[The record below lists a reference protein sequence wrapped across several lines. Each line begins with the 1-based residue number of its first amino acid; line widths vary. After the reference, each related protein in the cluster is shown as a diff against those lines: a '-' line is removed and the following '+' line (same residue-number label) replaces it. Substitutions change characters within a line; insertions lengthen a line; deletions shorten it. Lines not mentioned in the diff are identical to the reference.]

1 MRKRAV
7 PTTRTPS
14 AFAVEARVRA
24 RYQVT
29 LPEPVATALAAQPAD
44 RLLFEADPA
53 EPGVVRIRKARASW
67 AGAAAGVF
75 GSDEEMLAFL
85 REERASWGS

>member
-7 PTTRTPS
+7 AGAGTTRT
-14 AFAVEARVRA
+14 FIVEARVRA

-29 LPEPVATALAAQPAD
+29 LPEPVAAALGAGPDD

-53 EPGVVRIRKARASW
+53 EPGVVRVRKARASW

-75 GSDEEMLAFL
+75 GSEEEVLAFL

>member
-1 MRKRAV
+1 MAA
-7 PTTRTPS
+7 TRSPRG
-14 AFAVEARVRA
+14 FAVEARVRA

-29 LPEPVATALAAQPAD
+29 LPEPVAVALAAGPDD

-53 EPGVVRIRKARASW
+53 EPGVVRVRKARASW

-75 GSDEEMLAFL
+75 GSEGEVLAFL
-85 REERASWGS
+85 REERASWGM

>member
-1 MRKRAV
+1 MAA
-7 PTTRTPS
+7 TRSPGT
-14 AFAVEARVRA
+14 FAVEARVRA

-29 LPEPVATALAAQPAD
+29 LPEPVADALAAGPDD

-53 EPGVVRIRKARASW
+53 EPGVVRVRKARASW

-75 GSDEEMLAFL
+75 GSDEEVIAFL
-85 REERASWGS
+85 REERASWGA

>member
-1 MRKRAV
+1 MAA
-7 PTTRTPS
+7 TRTPG

-29 LPEPVATALAAQPAD
+29 LPEPVAVALAAGPDD

-53 EPGVVRIRKARASW
+53 EPGVVRVRKARASW

-75 GSDEEMLAFL
+75 GSEDEVLAFL
-85 REERASWGS
+85 REERASWGT

>member
-1 MRKRAV
+1 MAATRAA
-7 PTTRTPS
+7 R
-14 AFAVEARVRA
+14 AFAVEVRLRA

-29 LPEPVATALAAQPAD
+29 LPEPVAVALAAGPDD

-53 EPGVVRIRKARASW
+53 EPGVVRVRKARASW

-75 GSDEEMLAFL
+75 GSDEEVLAFL
-85 REERASWGS
+85 REERASWGA

>member
-1 MRKRAV
+1 MRKRALTAARA
-7 PTTRTPS
+7 PR

-29 LPEPVATALAAQPAD
+29 LPEPVATALAARPDD

-53 EPGVVRIRKARASW
+53 EPGVVRVRKARASW
-67 AGAAAGVF
+67 SGATAGVF
-75 GSDEEMLAFL
+75 GSEEEVLAFL
-85 REERASWGS
+85 REERASWGT

>member
-1 MRKRAV
+1 MA
-7 PTTRTPS
+7 TTRSPR

-29 LPEPVATALAAQPAD
+29 LPEPVADALAAHPDD

-53 EPGVVRIRKARASW
+53 EPGVVRIRKARVSW
-67 AGAAAGVF
+67 AGAATGVF
-75 GSDEEMLAFL
+75 GTEAEVLEFL
-85 REERASWGS
+85 REERASWGE

>member
-1 MRKRAV
+1 MA
-7 PTTRTPS
+7 TTRSPS

-29 LPEPVATALAAQPAD
+29 LPEPVADALAAHPDD

-53 EPGVVRIRKARASW
+53 EPGVVRIRKARVSW
-67 AGAAAGVF
+67 AGAATGVF
-75 GSDEEMLAFL
+75 GTEEEVLEFL
-85 REERASWGS
+85 REERASWGE

>member
-1 MRKRAV
+1 VTATKEPRAF
-7 PTTRTPS
+7 T
-14 AFAVEARVRA
+14 VEARIRA

-29 LPEPVATALAAQPAD
+29 LPEPVAAALAAEPDD

-53 EPGVVRIRKARASW
+53 EPGVVRVRKARVSW
-67 AGAAAGVF
+67 AGAAAGAF
-75 GSDEEMLAFL
+75 GSEAEVLAFL

>member
-1 MRKRAV
+1 MAAARA
-7 PTTRTPS
+7 PR

-24 RYQVT
+24 RFQVT
-29 LPEPVATALAAQPAD
+29 LPEPVADALAAGPDD

-53 EPGVVRIRKARASW
+53 EPGVVRVRKARASW

-75 GSDEEMLAFL
+75 GSDDEVLAFL
-85 REERASWGS
+85 REERASWGA

>member
-7 PTTRTPS
+7 VAARTPR

-29 LPEPVATALAAQPAD
+29 LPEPVADALAAGPDD

-85 REERASWGS
+85 REERALWGS

>member
-7 PTTRTPS
+7 ATTRTPS

-53 EPGVVRIRKARASW
+53 EPGVVRIRKARVSW
-67 AGAAAGVF
+67 AGAAPGVF
-75 GSDEEMLAFL
+75 GTKEEVLEFL
-85 REERASWGS
+85 REERASWGE

>member
-1 MRKRAV
+1 MA
-7 PTTRTPS
+7 TTRSPS

-29 LPEPVATALAAQPAD
+29 LPEPVADALAAHPDD

-53 EPGVVRIRKARASW
+53 EPGVVRIRKARLSW
-67 AGAAAGVF
+67 AGAATGVY
-75 GSDEEMLAFL
+75 GSEEEVLEFL
-85 REERASWGS
+85 REERASWGE

>member
-1 MRKRAV
+1 MRKRVVAGTGA
-7 PTTRTPS
+7 PR

-29 LPEPVATALAAQPAD
+29 LPEPVAAALGAGPDD

-53 EPGVVRIRKARASW
+53 TPGVVRVRKARTSW
-67 AGAAAGVF
+67 AGTAAGVF
-75 GSDEEMLAFL
+75 GSEEEVLAFL
-85 REERASWGS
+85 REERASWGA

>member
-7 PTTRTPS
+7 VAARTPR

-29 LPEPVATALAAQPAD
+29 LPEPVADALAAGPDD

>member
-1 MRKRAV
+1 MVASREPR
-7 PTTRTPS
+7 

-29 LPEPVATALAAQPAD
+29 LPEPVAAALAAGPDD

-53 EPGVVRIRKARASW
+53 EPGIVRIRKARVSW
-67 AGAAAGVF
+67 AGAAAGAF
-75 GSDEEMLAFL
+75 GSEAEVLAFL
-85 REERASWGS
+85 REERASWGG